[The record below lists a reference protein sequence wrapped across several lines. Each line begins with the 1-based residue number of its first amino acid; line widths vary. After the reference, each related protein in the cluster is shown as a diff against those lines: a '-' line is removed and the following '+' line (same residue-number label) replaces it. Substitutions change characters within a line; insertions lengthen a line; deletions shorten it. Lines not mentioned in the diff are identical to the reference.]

1 MTIVDRLLA
10 ITGIIPP
17 FLLLWYAENFE
28 RRVQEPTRSYRYR
41 VLVCTGLATVPIAWI
56 EHAVAKLLVQAPEP
70 QATLFESFVLAATVE
85 ETAKFTCLY
94 LLTRRFL
101 APKTRYGAFLY
112 ALHAAMGFALVE
124 NVIAML
130 KAPDMFAFST
140 RYFLRAYMTV
150 PMHLLAG
157 GVTGYVWARRRFD
170 RGAIGLAGGT
180 AIAIAIHGTFNSCLL
195 AVERLPD
202 AFELLRITCAA
213 LAMLIPLGGVLVLR
227 LLAGA
232 LRSAD
237 ATRAAAEPEPERGR
251 RVRSTPPPAL
261 T

>member
-1 MTIVDRLLA
+1 MSLVDRLLA

-28 RRVQEPTRSYRYR
+28 RRVQEPTRGYRYR
-41 VLVCTGLATVPIAWI
+41 VLACTGLATIPIAWV
-56 EHAVAKLLVQAPEP
+56 EHAVAKLLAFAPEP

-94 LLTRRFL
+94 LLTRGLL

-130 KAPDMFAFST
+130 KAPDMVAFST

-157 GVTGYVWARRRFD
+157 GVLGYVWARRRFD
-170 RGAIGLAGGT
+170 RGVIGLAGGT
-180 AIAIAIHGTFNSCLL
+180 AFAIVIHGTFNSCLL

-202 AFELLRITCAA
+202 AFEGLRIACAA
-213 LAMLIPLGGVLVLR
+213 VAMLIPLGGIVVLR
-227 LLAGA
+227 VLGGA
-232 LRSAD
+232 LRNAD
-237 ATRAAAEPEPERGR
+237 RARAEAEPERGR
-251 RVRSTPPPAL
+251 RVRSQPPPAL

>member
-1 MTIVDRLLA
+1 MSLVDRLLA

-28 RRVQEPTRSYRYR
+28 RRVREPTRGYRYR
-41 VLVCTGLATVPIAWI
+41 VLACTGLATIPIAWI
-56 EHAVAKLLVQAPEP
+56 EHSVAKLLVFAREP
-70 QATLFESFVLAATVE
+70 QATLFESFVLAACVE

-94 LLTRRFL
+94 LLTRHVL

-130 KAPDMFAFST
+130 KTPDMVAFST

-157 GVTGYVWARRRFD
+157 GVVGYVWARRRFD
-170 RGAIGLAGGT
+170 RGAVGLAGGT

-195 AVERLPD
+195 AVERLPEP
-202 AFELLRITCAA
+202 FEALRIACAV
-213 LAMLIPLGGVLVLR
+213 LAMSIPLGGVVVLR
-227 LLAGA
+227 LLGGA

-237 ATRAAAEPEPERGR
+237 RARAETEPERGR